1 MSDQPIRLLYFAWV
15 RDRIGLAEE
24 SVAPPAGV
32 TDVAGLMTW
41 LRGRGPRYEA
51 ALKNDRVVRV
61 AINQRFA
68 RPEDAVAPGDEVA
81 VFPPVTGG

>member
-1 MSDQPIRLLYFAWV
+1 MTDQPIKLLYFAWV

-24 SVAPPAGV
+24 SVATPNSV
-32 TDVAGLMTW
+32 TDVASLMIW
-41 LRGRGPRYEA
+41 LKSRGPRYET
-51 ALKNDRVVRV
+51 ALKNDKVVRV

-68 RPEDAVAPGDEVA
+68 KPEDPIAPGDEIA

>member
-1 MSDQPIRLLYFAWV
+1 MTAAPIKLLYFAWV

-24 SVAPPAGV
+24 SVTPPTEI
-32 TDVAGLMTW
+32 TDVAALIAW
-41 LRGRGPRYEA
+41 LKTRGPRYEA

-68 RPEDAVAPGDEVA
+68 KPEDAISPGDEIA